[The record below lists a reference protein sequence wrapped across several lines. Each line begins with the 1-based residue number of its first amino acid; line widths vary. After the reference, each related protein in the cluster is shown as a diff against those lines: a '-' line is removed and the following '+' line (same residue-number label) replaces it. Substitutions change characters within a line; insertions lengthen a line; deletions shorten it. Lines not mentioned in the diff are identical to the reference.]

1 MEKIWT
7 TNTNYDYLNYL
18 NFKNDGNIYLL
29 GEDNNTR
36 WSTEINLVNSKP
48 YMMLIQDDGNLGVY
62 DKCGKRYW
70 ESRTSA
76 QCSGTPGIYFFMKL

>member
-70 ESRTSA
+70 ESRRSG

>member
-70 ESRTSA
+70 ESRTSG